1 MKKNVL
7 ILGANGF
14 IGNILNR
21 NFIGN
26 FKVIPVIRR
35 KKKNYVYL
43 DFKNFDESFFK
54 IIKKYKPSFI
64 INCIGSYE
72 NDLNID
78 IYNNCAISELILNF
92 IIKKKIKTKII
103 LIGSA
108 SEYGTKLSSYFAKE
122 NDVLRGKTKYSISKI
137 AQYNIFNIYKNNK
150 NLNVIYLRLFNIN
163 SNNSPQKLFI
173 GNLNKQIREFKK
185 KKIKKII
192 LKNINSF
199 RDFIE
204 IPNLT
209 FQINLILNYGK
220 SGEVYN
226 IGTGIETE
234 IKTILKEKL
243 TKNNIDMK
251 HVLFNNNF
259 RRDYLVANTDKVKAL
274 ELKSNEKTSN
284 YS

>member
-1 MKKNVL
+1 MKKTIL

-14 IGNILNR
+14 IGNILYR
-21 NFIGN
+21 NFIRN
-26 FKVIPVIRR
+26 FKIIPIIRR

-43 DFKNFDESFFK
+43 DFKNFDDSFLK
-54 IIKKYKPSFI
+54 IVKKYQPSFV

-72 NDLNID
+72 NNLNRD
-78 IYNNCAISELILNF
+78 IYNNCAISELLLNT
-92 IIKKKIKTKII
+92 IIKNKIKIKII

-108 SEYGTKLSSYFAKE
+108 SEYGTKLKSYFAKE
-122 NDVLRGKTKYSISKI
+122 DDLLRGKTKYSISKI

-150 NLNVIYLRLFNIN
+150 NLNIIYLRIFNIN

-192 LKNINSF
+192 LKNINSY

-209 FQINLILNYGK
+209 YQINLILNYGK

-243 TKNNIDMK
+243 TKNNIDIK
-251 HVLFNNNF
+251 HISLNNSL

-274 ELKSNEKTSN
+274 ELKLNEKSSN